1 MNYEVRIGVIAIIL
15 AGGILAGGCASQ
27 VKDVAVNTTVYQQDI
42 AGTYGTMLPAADGQ
56 KRVIRLG
63 LQADGRAE
71 LSLDFLNDRPVIME
85 VGKWESDK
93 AGRVVVTLL
102 DRDRE
107 RPRIFAFALQD
118 GELTVIE
125 YDRSDWGRE
134 GFRLKRQPEVTGRV
148 WRLVQIRLQKDIVAV
163 PSDPGRYTLELGTD
177 GRVAALADCNRLMGR
192 YILAG
197 TSLTFQRLASTRA
210 MCPNGSLFNQY
221 SKSLEAAISCEL
233 RDGILT
239 IGFADDGEMVFEPV
253 PQAPGAVQ

>member
-1 MNYEVRIGVIAIIL
+1 MNLELKMGAIAIIL
-15 AGGILAGGCASQ
+15 AEGILMGGCASQ
-27 VKDVAVNTTVYQQDI
+27 VKDVAVNSTVYQQDV
-42 AGTYGTMLPAADGQ
+42 AGTYGTILPAADSKG
-56 KRVIRLG
+56 RAIRLA

-71 LSLDFLNDRPVIME
+71 LTLDFLNDRPVVME
-85 VGKWESDK
+85 VGRWESDK
-93 AGRVVVTLL
+93 DGRVVVTLL

-134 GFRLKRQPEVTGRV
+134 GFRLQRQPEVTGRG
-148 WRLVQIRLQKDIVAV
+148 WRLVQIRLQKDIIVV
-163 PSDPGRYTLELGTD
+163 PSDPGRYTLELGAD

-197 TSLTFQRLASTRA
+197 KSLTFQRLASTRA
-210 MCPNGSLFNQY
+210 MCPPGSLFTQY
-221 SKSLEAAISCEL
+221 SKSLESAVSCQL

-253 PQAPGAVQ
+253 SGAAQ